1 MKYATSNDVA
11 AFIAEPV
18 MGEGGIIV
26 PPANY
31 FKEVK
36 KVLDHYGILF
46 IADEVQCGFARTGKD
61 VCDRLLRSDA
71 GHYRD
76 GERDRGRIPA

>member
-1 MKYATSNDVA
+1 
-11 AFIAEPV
+11 

-46 IADEVQCGFARTGKD
+46 IADEVQCGFARCGKMFAIEYYGMTPD
-61 VCDRLLRSDA
+61 IIVTA
-71 GHYRD
+71 
-76 GERDRGRIPA
+76 RGSRMVFR